1 MTMPGDIFPGSLVRQ
16 AQLVPRICALLIVHR
31 LCSFF
36 GLALKIAVDIGD
48 VSHDRVNV
56 GLSFVVAK
64 ALIDQVLD
72 RIWPLVSWPP
82 GICWVKIRTS
92 LL

>member
-1 MTMPGDIFPGSLVRQ
+1 M
-16 AQLVPRICALLIVHR
+16 CALLMIAHR
-31 LCSFF
+31 ICSFF

-56 GLSFVVAK
+56 SLSSVIAK
-64 ALIDQVLD
+64 IIIDQLFN